1 MSEHV
6 QRANFHARLR
16 WVGVPLML
24 TAIVLF
30 GYAAFRL
37 MIGGSGWTVA
47 FSVFGTALSLASF
60 GANHDATM
68 AYAFL
73 GRGDGLPA
81 NIRDELEQELE
92 RDRDGVIGVVATPK
106 IGMFMPFLAVMVQV
120 WVAWRLFG
128 GPA

>member
-1 MSEHV
+1 MSQDV

-16 WVGVPLML
+16 WVGAPLML
-24 TAIVLF
+24 SALVLF
-30 GYAAFRL
+30 CYAAFRF

-47 FSVFGTALSLASF
+47 FAVFGTALSLASF

-68 AYAFL
+68 AYAFA

-81 NIRDELEQELE
+81 NIRDELEEELE
-92 RDRDGVIGVVATPK
+92 RDRDGVLGVVATPK
-106 IGMFMPFLAVMVQV
+106 IGMVMPALALLVQV